1 VKKSELVSKIAGQN
15 PHLTLKEV
23 DKIVTVVFDEI
34 IHALAA
40 KNRVEFRGFGTFSVR
55 SRGPRI
61 AKNPK
66 TGKKV
71 EIGVRHI
78 VHFKTGRG
86 LLGQLNA
93 KK

>member
-1 VKKSELVSKIAGQN
+1 MKKSELISKIARQN
-15 PHLTLKEV
+15 PHLTIKDV
-23 DKIVTVVFDEI
+23 DKIVTVIFDEI
-34 IHALAA
+34 IHALAN

-55 SRGPRI
+55 PRKPRV

-86 LLGQLNA
+86 LQSQLNA